1 MKVNT
6 NTTGELLKTLEK
18 QIKEAAKAAGL
29 SGEDRGALNNAL
41 LQAKPVDAVAVTE
54 LLKNPADL
62 VASYK
67 AVQAKKKE
75 RTPTALETAAQGAS
89 KKLAEVAKAS
99 GVDKTKLNAA
109 LMFNLGAQTTPTVE
123 GALEALANPE
133 ALIATHEA
141 AKQAAIA
148 AKAARKV
155 AVAAPAAEVPSM
167 S

>member
-1 MKVNT
+1 MKINS
-6 NTTGELLKTLEK
+6 NPTGELLKTLDK

-41 LQAKPVDAVAVTE
+41 LQAKPVDAAAVTE
-54 LLKNPADL
+54 LLKDPANL

-75 RTPTALETAAQGAS
+75 RAPTALETAAQGAS

-109 LMFNLGAQTTPTVE
+109 LMFNLGAQKEPTVE
-123 GALEALANPE
+123 GAIAALANPE
-133 ALIATHEA
+133 ALITAHEA
-141 AKQAAIA
+141 AKQASLA
-148 AKAARKV
+148 AKAAKV
-155 AVAAPAAEVPSM
+155 ATKAPEAPSI